1 VSVAKLKKTAPVSE
15 RIRRRRD
22 SITVSVDAEA
32 HLESLVS
39 EQETALVKI
48 LDRYAGVVEAA
59 ALRLEPHQLTNYL
72 RELANAFH
80 TFYNGHRLLVEEA
93 PLRNAR
99 LTLARASRQVLANGL
114 QLLGVSAPET
124 M

>member
-1 VSVAKLKKTAPVSE
+1 VLRECEQKSLHYDEKNGL
-15 RIRRRRD
+15 
-22 SITVSVDAEA
+22 A
-32 HLESLVS
+32 HLESLVA
-39 EQETALVKI
+39 EQETTLVKA
-48 LDRYAGVVEAA
+48 LERYAGVVETA

-80 TFYNGHRLLVEEA
+80 TYYNGQRLLVEEA
-93 PLRNAR
+93 PLRDAR
-99 LTLARASRQVLANGL
+99 LTLARAVRQVLANGL